1 MTRRNKMESF
11 FAKSVKIASV
21 VAAYWYVYFLFIWKK
36 KNKNKKS
43 SQEHL
48 SFLSPVTEECN
59 KASNIGTTFSSV
71 VILSIFCMR
80 TVNYMYNFHG
90 RTL

>member
-21 VAAYWYVYFLFIWKK
+21 VAAYWYVYFLFIWK

-71 VILSIFCMR
+71 VLLSIFCMR

>member
-1 MTRRNKMESF
+1 MESF

-36 KNKNKKS
+36 NKNKKS

-48 SFLSPVTEECN
+48 YSFLSPVTEECI
-59 KASNIGTTFSSV
+59 KASNISTTFWSV

-80 TVNYMYNFHG
+80 TVIYMYNFHG